1 MREQLLIALGTTRI
15 RQART
20 AIGMAVAAI
29 AKQDWPEQWPQLFQQ
44 LVEMVRSGDALA
56 VDGAVLCMALFADY
70 IDDRS
75 VAAVAPA
82 AFPMLMHII
91 KSPPAQYS
99 PSVRRRVVTIMRC
112 FFEIFTHVRDDPAG
126 EAHKILQAALPEWLN
141 TLPQSF
147 SIQGWMMRNGE
158 DGFGIEISILR
169 IFHIV
174 VRDLYK
180 VFPGLVRTV
189 VEIVWGLCSSCC
201 QCMLRGTVSR
211 TAAAKT
217 FHLYQRCTR

>member
-1 MREQLLIALGTTRI
+1 MIA
-15 RQART
+15 
-20 AIGMAVAAI
+20 
-29 AKQDWPEQWPQLFQQ
+29 
-44 LVEMVRSGDALA
+44 
-56 VDGAVLCMALFADY
+56 
-70 IDDRS
+70 

-189 VEIVWGLCSSCC
+189 VEIVWGFMQQLLPVYAQRDGQPNGGGENFSIYIKDALGDDGEALNIDVLMVQLIEFLATCSVVPTDHVRSIMKPATEHII
-201 QCMLRGTVSR
+201 MLIPVLQLSNDQLETLQEEPNDWIARG
-211 TAAAKT
+211 
-217 FHLYQRCTR
+217 